1 MGPKKKEEEEDGELK
16 APDGCVPLSLTGATQ
31 EMFGV
36 KAKVDVTESSPF
48 KPISKDAIL
57 KDIQF
62 RGAISCFQPLK
73 AKIEKSALKEIV
85 VFYDAE
91 FSYGES
97 YVVILTDGGRE
108 AMQKAFDDL
117 HPQAA
122 AGTAAPS
129 VEGVEGAPSDVPALE
144 AMEVVGEYHGLAD
157 ARPWES
163 LGSEAEITETTV
175 TPNREL
181 LVVSISRKRREFGL
195 NNFKFADTEIEY
207 NEYRQFR
214 EGAYELRRMQAHAP
228 HMPPSP
234 APLPLCPAAPLPLCP
249 SAPLPLCPS
258 APLHTHAWRTTATAP
273 LPSAHARMENDSNDA
288 LAHAHARLTHRLRCG
303 SARRFGMRAKH
314 ARRRYRGPS
323 THGGAIACLSCA
335 AITQVCV
342 HESWLSAP

>member
-129 VEGVEGAPSDVPALE
+129 VEGVEGAPSDVPAEE

-214 EGAYELRRMQAHAP
+214 EGAYELRRMQARTCRTCPLAS
-228 HMPPSP
+228 PS
-234 APLPLCPAAPLPLCP
+234 
-249 SAPLPLCPS
+249 
-258 APLHTHAWRTTATAP
+258 AP
-273 LPSAHARMENDSNDA
+273 LPSAHACMENASNDT
-288 LAHAHARLTHRLRCG
+288 LAHAHARLTHRLRFE
-303 SARRFGMRAKH
+303 SARPPLRNAGQAQ
-314 ARRRYRGPS
+314 RR
-323 THGGAIACLSCA
+323 ACLSRAVIAPVCA
-335 AITQVCV
+335 

>member
-129 VEGVEGAPSDVPALE
+129 VEGVEGAPSDVPAE
-144 AMEVVGEYHGLAD
+144 EVMEVVGEYHGLAD

-234 APLPLCPAAPLPLCP
+234 APLPLCPLR
-249 SAPLPLCPS
+249 
-258 APLHTHAWRTTATAP
+258 THAWRTTATTRSRTHTRASRTACD
-273 LPSAHARMENDSNDA
+273 LDRHAASE
-288 LAHAHARLTHRLRCG
+288 C
-303 SARRFGMRAKH
+303 
-314 ARRRYRGPS
+314 GPS
-323 THGGAIACLSCA
+323 THGGAIACLSRA
-335 AITQVCV
+335 AIAPVCV